1 MTRAVSA
8 GCASPATH
16 STASRLAAGTAIG
29 SSRWYP
35 IERSSSRSP
44 PRQPRLGTGLW
55 VPERQR
61 PLSAMVTSTARS
73 VSTNSPTRRR
83 LSSPAWMSSTPRREA
98 RPTSRLGSS
107 AAYRISSPPT
117 GGCSATGTTS
127 TSRGHPWWR
136 RMRSA
141 RRPCSR
147 RNSRS
152 NPDEVPRMMQTRWPA
167 LVVALAASAALA
179 APGSAPVKLTGAG
192 ATFPNIIYQDWM
204 LSYNQGH
211 PDVQL
216 NYQSIGSGGG
226 IRQFS
231 DGTVDFGGTDAPMT
245 DSAIAAIQGNVL
257 HIPTVLGAIVAIYNL
272 QGVTQVVKLTP
283 DVLADIFLGK
293 VTKWNDARLASINPG
308 VTLPAA
314 DIIVVHRAEGSGT
327 SFAFTDYLSKVS
339 PEWQQKVGKGPSV
352 NWPVGLGGRGSE
364 GVSSTVSQTPGAI
377 GYVELAYATSNK
389 IQFATLRNSS
399 GNWITPTL
407 EAVTAAATGA
417 MKDMGP
423 NTDFRVSITNSSG
436 AQAYPISTFTWLLL
450 HRSYSDT
457 AKARALVQFVW
468 WAEGEGQAKAT
479 QLGYAPLPKD
489 LHPWIEARLRSITA
503 GGRPVL
509 KAAE

>member
-1 MTRAVSA
+1 MKSTRF
-8 GCASPATH
+8 
-16 STASRLAAGTAIG
+16 L
-29 SSRWYP
+29 
-35 IERSSSRSP
+35 
-44 PRQPRLGTGLW
+44 
-55 VPERQR
+55 
-61 PLSAMVTSTARS
+61 
-73 VSTNSPTRRR
+73 
-83 LSSPAWMSSTPRREA
+83 
-98 RPTSRLGSS
+98 
-107 AAYRISSPPT
+107 
-117 GGCSATGTTS
+117 
-127 TSRGHPWWR
+127 
-136 RMRSA
+136 
-141 RRPCSR
+141 
-147 RNSRS
+147 
-152 NPDEVPRMMQTRWPA
+152 
-167 LVVALAASAALA
+167 ALAALLSAAVPVA
-179 APGSAPVKLTGAG
+179 AQVQLNGAG

-204 LSYNQGH
+204 LTYNQTH
-211 PDVQL
+211 PDVKL

-231 DGTVDFGGTDAPMT
+231 DGTVDFGATDAPMG
-245 DSAIAAIQGNVL
+245 DSAIAAISGNVL
-257 HIPTVLGAIVAIYNL
+257 HIPTVMGAVVIVYNL

-293 VTKWNDARLASINPG
+293 ITKWNDARLASINPG

-407 EAVTAAATGA
+407 DAVTAAAAGA

-450 HRSYSDT
+450 HKSYSDT

-468 WAEGEGQAKAT
+468 WAESEGQAKAP
-479 QLGYAPLPKD
+479 QLGYAQLPKD
-489 LHPWIEARLRSITA
+489 LHPWIQARLRSITA

>member
-1 MTRAVSA
+1 
-8 GCASPATH
+8 
-16 STASRLAAGTAIG
+16 
-29 SSRWYP
+29 
-35 IERSSSRSP
+35 
-44 PRQPRLGTGLW
+44 
-55 VPERQR
+55 
-61 PLSAMVTSTARS
+61 
-73 VSTNSPTRRR
+73 
-83 LSSPAWMSSTPRREA
+83 
-98 RPTSRLGSS
+98 
-107 AAYRISSPPT
+107 
-117 GGCSATGTTS
+117 
-127 TSRGHPWWR
+127 
-136 RMRSA
+136 MRTK
-141 RRPCSR
+141 RF
-147 RNSRS
+147 
-152 NPDEVPRMMQTRWPA
+152 
-167 LVVALAASAALA
+167 LALAALLGAA
-179 APGSAPVKLTGAG
+179 APAAAQVQLNGAG

-204 LSYNQGH
+204 LTYNQTH
-211 PDVQL
+211 PDVKL

-231 DGTVDFGGTDAPMT
+231 DGTVDFGASDAPMS

-257 HIPTVLGAIVAIYNL
+257 HIPTVMGAVVIIYNL

-293 VTKWNDARLASINPG
+293 VTKWNDARLASINPD

-314 DIIVVHRAEGSGT
+314 DIIVVHRADGSGT
-327 SFAFTDYLSKVS
+327 SYAFTDYLSKVS

-389 IQFATLRNSS
+389 IQFATVRNSS

-407 EAVTAAATGA
+407 EAVTAAAAGA

-450 HRSYSDT
+450 HKSYSDT

-468 WAEGEGQAKAT
+468 WAEGEGQAKAP
-479 QLGYAPLPKD
+479 QLGYAPLPRE

-509 KAAE
+509 KAE